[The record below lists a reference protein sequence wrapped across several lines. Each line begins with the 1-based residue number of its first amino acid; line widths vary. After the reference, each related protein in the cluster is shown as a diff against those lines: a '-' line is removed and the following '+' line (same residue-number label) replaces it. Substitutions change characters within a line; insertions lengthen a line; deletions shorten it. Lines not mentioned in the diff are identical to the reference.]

1 MASDTNS
8 GEEGLQ
14 TAGDVDVQEVTILK
28 STGEEIDIRTL
39 TTEINIYE
47 DIFKTGLYGK
57 ILLIDAANIVGKFPI
72 IGDEYIRLKIKTPT
86 LQQHIYKT
94 FKVYSITNRM
104 MLRDTGM
111 QSYILHFCS
120 TELFIDMLAPV
131 YRTFKGPM
139 IDVVSKIYTENLAI
153 PRNTGEAG
161 DESPLVVIGDPDN
174 EVTFTSPGWH
184 PMHCLNWLAARAT
197 TRAYK
202 SPSFLFYETTQ
213 GYYFANMEAIIDNAV
228 TTKQIYR
235 DYINMANKITGESAD
250 GRYVRDI
257 DKDYKKVEDLE
268 IVETFNG
275 FKNTQNGYYANRLIT
290 LDLLTKK
297 YETFDYDH
305 VANYKDYKHLED
317 IAGSS
322 KAPFNDDALRAP
334 ASYVH
339 FYPRHENLF
348 NNAPG
353 NVSDIIEKTLPQRV
367 SVLKELGNF
376 KLIITVPGR
385 TDAEVGNVI
394 YLSYPDARPRDETD
408 KTDTGEDPLFSGYYL
423 ITAIRHKVTLIKH
436 MMIMEIVKE
445 SYRDTQGNTA

>member
-1 MASDTNS
+1 MASDNTNA
-8 GEEGLQ
+8 EEGIQ
-14 TAGDVDVQEVTILK
+14 TAGDVDIQEVVILK
-28 STGEEIDIRTL
+28 ANNEELDIRTL
-39 TTEINIYE
+39 VTEINIYE
-47 DIFKTGLYGK
+47 DIFKPGLYGK
-57 ILLIDAANIVGKFPI
+57 ILLVDAANIVGKFPI
-72 IGDEYIRLKIKTPT
+72 IGDEYIRLKIKTPSI
-86 LQQHIYKT
+86 QQHIYKT

-131 YRTFKGPM
+131 YRTFTGSM
-139 IDVVSKIYTENLAI
+139 FDVVSKIYSENLAI

-174 EVTFTSPGWH
+174 NVTFTSPGWH
-184 PMHCLNWLAARAT
+184 PIHCLNWLAARAT

-213 GYYFANMEAIIDNAV
+213 GFYFANMEAIIDNAV
-228 TTKQIYR
+228 TTKEIYR
-235 DYINMANKITGESAD
+235 EYMHMANKITGESAD

-257 DKDYKKVEDLE
+257 DKDYKKVESLE

-275 FKNTQNGYYANRLIT
+275 FNNTLNGYYANRLIT

-305 VANYKDYKHLED
+305 VSNYKDYKHLED

-334 ASYVH
+334 ASYVR
-339 FYPRHENLF
+339 FYPRHEKLF
-348 NNAPG
+348 NNAPD
-353 NVSDIIEKTLPQRV
+353 NVSDIIEKTLPQRI
-367 SVLKELGNF
+367 SVLQELGNF

-394 YLSYPDARPRDETD
+394 YLSYPDARPRDESD
-408 KTDTGEDPLFSGYYL
+408 KTDNGEDPLFSGYYL

-445 SYRDTQGNTA
+445 SYRDTKGNTA